1 MARKGFR
8 STTRE
13 GDGMTRQRGFTL
25 LELLIVIIII
35 VLLTTLSVA
44 LLSVFFRGQGAR
56 QGAMIVTQV
65 LAQAKQEAAKT
76 HKYHFVVFSPLKQD
90 GWMEIHKD
98 NLLNSNGIYDGD
110 QDPKTNDSDP
120 LVPDSFTELPRNVC
134 FENAPRWIGISP
146 SGYCTFN
153 SGFTEM
159 QASSF
164 DAIMNGD
171 NPTPVGDI
179 ILRVMNKPYVMCID
193 IDRASGKIRKSFFIN
208 EDGGK

>member
-13 GDGMTRQRGFTL
+13 GDEMTRQRGFTL

-76 HKYHFVVFSPLKQD
+76 HKYHFVVFSKAGKD

-98 NLLNSNGIYDGD
+98 NIQMSNGIYDGD
-110 QDPKTNDSDP
+110 QDNTSTTDSDP
-120 LVPDSFTELPRNVC
+120 LVQDSFTELPRNVA
-134 FENAPRWIGISP
+134 FEKSPDWMGISP
-146 SGYCTFN
+146 SGYCSFN
-153 SGFTEM
+153 SGFSEI

-164 DAIMNGD
+164 DTIMNGD
-171 NPTPVGDI
+171 KPTPVGDI
-179 ILRVMNKPYVMCID
+179 ILRVMNKPYVMCLD
-193 IDRASGKIRKSFFIN
+193 IDRASGKIRRNFFIN
-208 EDGGK
+208 EDGN